1 MCIYLYPG
9 SDVMAGGMLPHQ
21 ALIDDWIFCIKFQT
35 ILFMTGKALVI
46 LVIAMTPTECIP
58 LCYYIIS
65 QL

>member
-1 MCIYLYPG
+1 
-9 SDVMAGGMLPHQ
+9 MAGGMLPHQ